1 MGFELF
7 GMRVFD
13 LSAPF
18 GYFEAFSTIAVVSVG
33 AFVIFL
39 LLQKLGKS

>member
-18 GYFEAFSTIAVVSVG
+18 GYFEAFSTIAVVSTG